1 MTKQEDT
8 VESYLLRS
16 SKVEHGKMKQRLFS
30 LILALPGPEPRR
42 RAPNRPNRNSEA
54 NDRESILIMNLYC
67 RVLQDLW

>member
-30 LILALPGPEPRR
+30 SILALPGPEPRR
-42 RAPNRPNRNSEA
+42 RTLNRPNRNSEE
-54 NDRESILIMNLYC
+54 NDCESILIMNLYC